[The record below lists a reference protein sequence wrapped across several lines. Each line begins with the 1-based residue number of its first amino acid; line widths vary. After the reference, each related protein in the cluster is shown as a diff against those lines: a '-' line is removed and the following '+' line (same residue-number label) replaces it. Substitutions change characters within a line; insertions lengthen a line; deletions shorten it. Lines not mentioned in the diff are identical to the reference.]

1 MSDIV
6 CQLAKNFSGL
16 VIVGEAP
23 GEEEAKQG
31 LPFVGRAGKLLDKA
45 LGEAGISRDNA
56 HVTNVFWH
64 RPPQN
69 NISFFFMNRIKAKAA
84 GIEICTDIPPSNSGL
99 LLEDWRDEYNRLDYE
114 LFNRTPK
121 IIVALGA
128 TPLWRLTGKTRISAE
143 RGLVQEASQLK
154 EAKGLKV
161 IPTWHPAYVLRSQS
175 AYPELVADLMAAS
188 KFI

>member
-6 CQLAKNFSGL
+6 CQVAENFNGL

-23 GEEEAKQG
+23 GEEEAKQR

-45 LGEAGISRDNA
+45 LIEAGINRVAS

-64 RPPQN
+64 RPPN
-69 NISFFFMNRIKAKAA
+69 NDISFFFMNRIKAKKNN
-84 GIEICTDIPPSNSGL
+84 IEVCTDIPSSNSGL
-99 LLEDWRDEYNRLDYE
+99 LLEDWRDEYNRLDFE
-114 LFNRTPK
+114 LFNRAPK

-128 TPLWRLTGKTRISAE
+128 TPLWRLAGKTRISAE
-143 RGLVQEASQLK
+143 RGIVQPATQLK
-154 EAKGLKV
+154 EAKELQM
-161 IPTWHPAYVLRSQS
+161 IATWHPAYVLRNPS
-175 AYPELVADLMAAS
+175 AYIELVADLATAS